1 MAKQDVVK
9 ANMKFARNGVYL
21 GLCFMLVIWFYIL
34 GHGDELDKIG
44 EIRLVLGLIFILT
57 IAVSWILAI
66 RFYFKESDKL

>member
-34 GHGDELDKIG
+34 GHGDELEAK
-44 EIRLVLGLIFILT
+44 
-57 IAVSWILAI
+57 LA
-66 RFYFKESDKL
+66 